1 MRLLIQETLFNMH
14 VNDDKNNELLKHA
27 QNLSN
32 ENYIGN
38 VYDKEVFSVL
48 TEFSI
53 ILLNEDYTLNKNINI
68 IKNDNSVLV
77 YLINNYDKGH
87 FEALIPKN
95 NNLYLNYDIYKNMV
109 KIIENKII
117 LKFNENKDKY
127 DIIIEEKNQIIFLI
141 LT

>member
-77 YLINNYDKGH
+77 YLINN
-87 FEALIPKN
+87 
-95 NNLYLNYDIYKNMV
+95 
-109 KIIENKII
+109 
-117 LKFNENKDKY
+117 
-127 DIIIEEKNQIIFLI
+127 
-141 LT
+141 